1 MTTRDVS
8 ETALSWVRCGVA
20 LRVVGLDRSA
30 RAMWLV
36 WAPEWGAALQ
46 TQVQGFPNA
55 ATPEYIVG
63 SGIGGALFEA

>member
-1 MTTRDVS
+1 
-8 ETALSWVRCGVA
+8 
-20 LRVVGLDRSA
+20 
-30 RAMWLV
+30 MWLV

-63 SGIGGALFEA
+63 SGICGALFEA